1 MEDLK
6 QALRDFVATSNSGK
20 YQDEAT
26 LLSKFP
32 ELSGYDAQ
40 ALRDF
45 VATSNSGQYASEE
58 ELFSKFPEFGQP
70 VKKKE
75 ESSVPLWLQKQE
87 QPKPKPGPTLPFLE
101 SKPSGISLGSQRV
114 PETAPMFE
122 APPMRTAEEAQA
134 IVETPEYKE
143 TPYFTGTFGQLLRN
157 MESPWNPA
165 AWVADKIDDFGRAVG
180 QGASTGDVI
189 GPTSKIFLNGDK
201 VSDKTIEDFRKAS
214 EMAERLGPSDEMVS
228 FSNQYQESGKT
239 TAGFLKAL
247 AMNPGAIPE
256 IMVSSYTAM
265 VNAPSLKAA
274 GGVIGTSAAG
284 GAVVGGPAGA
294 GAAALASIPYAMA
307 AMGATLETNASLAE
321 SIKDKLEQ
329 EGLEWSDENIKAVIS
344 DKDFLNDARVKAATR
359 GLAIGAID
367 ALTGRIAGKVGAKL
381 LKSPKGGV
389 AKSAAAAG
397 GIEAVGGSVGEATAR
412 GLTGEEMDVAE
423 IGLEGI
429 AELPGTVVSVG
440 AEVLKTPVYKING
453 EIRPESDVQGIINT
467 ATGDDLSKINIEII
481 NDKKGYK
488 QQIQDKV
495 VSSQVKK
502 EVRDVNP
509 ELPEETIDEIVSLE
523 MERKKFEGKK
533 TQSAK
538 DKLASINS
546 QIKTLQENAVQKPI
560 TEEGVLRPEEPQVGL
575 QEVGEGDAKEQAPTE
590 EVVKEEV
597 DSKSEIERR
606 RQEDLKNAKIEIPRY
621 FTFKELGGGKGKSGK
636 ALSSIESDK
645 NEQIQKD
652 FESKLED
659 GDKLI
664 EPNGDIYFFKNNKVV
679 KPNGQPRGMADIGAF
694 INGVIIDRTDK
705 INAKYDAELAALDQP
720 KETVTP
726 DEEVA
731 AALDRIEIPEDTE
744 AVSPATPVVS
754 PIGDVSIESAFDEDG
769 EIDYDAE
776 EAVKEI
782 ARARNLGITRDREL
796 STVAKDE
803 DGNII
808 GGAFTSYDNETGEYT
823 FDVVVSEDA
832 EGSGIGSKLLN
843 SVIEIPSDI
852 KEFNPKAK
860 VKVDVVNPQMQ
871 AMLEKRGFE
880 VTERTGTDR
889 VTMEKAKP
897 KKKVSSKTPK
907 AKSVPIPVAI
917 PKPTPPTPV
926 VKEQAVATPKVAK
939 TKAVA
944 PVKEEVAPVK
954 EAAPAPTTKAVG
966 PEALRQEYID
976 KTAEVRLN
984 KDKSRTPKQIEE
996 RIAELKAEYNK
1007 LKAEMTAPKPKAKV
1021 EAKPKAE
1028 AKPTPAKVVSKKDQ
1042 QEMKQLQDEIDYY
1055 EGKIEDAIIEIGNTK
1070 YNYEESKAEI
1080 KKKRDELKGKKM
1092 SKEERQEAKDEIE
1105 AELDRAKEDYE
1116 GYLDEYQDQQK
1127 ESEKEKKRAEAKLAK
1142 LKAKQAEPVSV
1153 VEEEAPSYDDIK
1165 DLDLTDETNLEKV
1178 LRKLD
1183 GMDKGLSDFSRGNL
1197 SMGMAVPLAK
1207 AIVKSLKVLVK
1218 AGITL
1223 QEAIKRVAA
1232 ENNLEAKDIVNMI
1245 KELDSAQSPMV
1256 KLKTQVQ
1263 NEIQAVK
1270 DGVRNA
1276 NEAVQAIVKYFNF
1289 NAERGNLTRRDLGR
1303 VINVIAK
1310 VKDQKSL
1317 NKAADKIFEIIDK
1330 AKTDVIEVSE
1340 SKVLVSQIKLEARAA
1355 LSAKKDINQ
1364 KRKDLSNVIK
1374 AMETTGRISAAK
1386 ARAILNKIGKV
1397 NLDNPASVDAFLDYV
1412 ENVFEDAAYEVE
1424 LAGINAKIAR
1434 AKKNI
1439 NKKIGT
1445 ASKLTPI
1452 LNRLF
1457 SIKPS
1462 LIPAEA
1468 FDAYKDLI
1476 DMFGASDAVLALD
1489 EINSVTDQVQLIL
1502 DQVDDQLSSVPDLA
1516 ELLFNYNKAVLNEDG
1531 SLNYAETI
1539 KKMKEDE
1546 VIDDKQYELMQK
1558 YKSYILPKTM
1568 KVPQTKQE
1576 IEAEK
1581 AELISQVNKASV
1593 DISAL
1598 ATDDE
1603 KKMASDLVKLAKSN
1617 AASRLTNRQLANLLR
1632 VFDNINNGYLPNY
1645 ANTLF
1650 VDLEAAKNS
1659 SFLSKAIAKA
1669 KMPTLAKVASKLRLA
1684 KSQRESVFGRIKN
1697 LPLFNIDEVFGDFKT
1712 KDIFNSVFNALAQ
1725 SQQRYTLE
1733 IEKVSKKLD
1742 NAFDKVASSFKNNPN
1757 KLVESKMKLAI
1768 YRIQREFESNPG
1780 DPRVNAAIE
1789 YINETVKAINN
1800 GDTMYSDEDAKLLEQ
1815 IAKDY
1820 SDANGG
1826 IDAKKLYNS
1835 FNSAEKE
1842 ALDVFDEINKSLEK
1856 YAVFTGDVIRGDKVY
1871 LLNNYNHLNVL
1882 PKKNENPDTIGDAIK
1897 KFDTKGVVSTKAKS
1911 LIERTQGAKAI
1922 NFDIFST
1929 MQRGAN
1935 YVLMDYHLTNP
1946 VRVARR
1952 TISSTR
1958 QLMEEQGTL
1967 TQEKNNVLNA
1977 ISDSVELALKA
1988 MLDSSMVKDTFADMV
2003 VKELAKTGY
2012 RAMLAGIPRATTEL
2026 TSNMAY
2032 VAMVGFSEFKTGISL
2047 WDKLVSGDAVN
2058 IMEAVGSK
2066 VISRIYGSDPLGGR
2080 LIDTSVLSKKTG
2092 IGESSLKGGFRNVI
2106 NTIHNN
2112 STKKVKN
2119 AVELTADTLVS
2130 TPDKIMMRPLWFGSF
2145 SNAFKDITGVQPDFE
2160 KIASRD
2166 VDYMIKYQDAMD
2178 SAGKVADEKVTMAG
2192 NVDNPFMNSLR
2203 SYVPSDVSA
2212 LTKSFKIFNN
2222 FMNKF
2227 MIGEFLTARRG
2238 ALAMVGNGNI
2248 SKTEGAKLMAAVVAR
2263 MTVYSVMLS
2272 MVSQF
2277 FYGLFL
2283 DDEDEDD
2290 EKSFAQKLG
2299 QGLASTLTSLL
2310 LGRDFGNAM
2319 RSVVN
2324 YGVEKVNEKYLDFL
2338 RDGEYDPYEDAI
2350 QYTFIPPEKKGK
2362 SLEAFDVLANVSGPY
2377 APSLKSMAFIT
2388 KKLTETPKKEGDA
2401 IERQEQERNIRIPL
2415 EVLGNLG
2422 YLPLYKDI
2430 RSIVNKSI
2438 YSELDKEMDKKGESK
2453 EEFKPMGL
2461 NKSDLKRYY
2470 PEIYEQYYGEGTE
2483 EDAKRKLEYEK
2494 NRLER
2499 EMKDE
2504 YYQYVPKQRSK
2515 AGFGGKGF
2523 GTGTGKKSGGFGSKG
2538 FGK

>member
-1 MEDLK
+1 
-6 QALRDFVATSNSGK
+6 
-20 YQDEAT
+20 
-26 LLSKFP
+26 
-32 ELSGYDAQ
+32 
-40 ALRDF
+40 
-45 VATSNSGQYASEE
+45 
-58 ELFSKFPEFGQP
+58 
-70 VKKKE
+70 
-75 ESSVPLWLQKQE
+75 
-87 QPKPKPGPTLPFLE
+87 
-101 SKPSGISLGSQRV
+101 
-114 PETAPMFE
+114 
-122 APPMRTAEEAQA
+122 
-134 IVETPEYKE
+134 
-143 TPYFTGTFGQLLRN
+143 
-157 MESPWNPA
+157 
-165 AWVADKIDDFGRAVG
+165 
-180 QGASTGDVI
+180 
-189 GPTSKIFLNGDK
+189 
-201 VSDKTIEDFRKAS
+201 
-214 EMAERLGPSDEMVS
+214 
-228 FSNQYQESGKT
+228 
-239 TAGFLKAL
+239 
-247 AMNPGAIPE
+247 
-256 IMVSSYTAM
+256 
-265 VNAPSLKAA
+265 
-274 GGVIGTSAAG
+274 
-284 GAVVGGPAGA
+284 
-294 GAAALASIPYAMA
+294 
-307 AMGATLETNASLAE
+307 
-321 SIKDKLEQ
+321 
-329 EGLEWSDENIKAVIS
+329 
-344 DKDFLNDARVKAATR
+344 
-359 GLAIGAID
+359 
-367 ALTGRIAGKVGAKL
+367 
-381 LKSPKGGV
+381 
-389 AKSAAAAG
+389 
-397 GIEAVGGSVGEATAR
+397 
-412 GLTGEEMDVAE
+412 
-423 IGLEGI
+423 
-429 AELPGTVVSVG
+429 
-440 AEVLKTPVYKING
+440 
-453 EIRPESDVQGIINT
+453 
-467 ATGDDLSKINIEII
+467 
-481 NDKKGYK
+481 
-488 QQIQDKV
+488 
-495 VSSQVKK
+495 
-502 EVRDVNP
+502 
-509 ELPEETIDEIVSLE
+509 
-523 MERKKFEGKK
+523 
-533 TQSAK
+533 
-538 DKLASINS
+538 
-546 QIKTLQENAVQKPI
+546 
-560 TEEGVLRPEEPQVGL
+560 
-575 QEVGEGDAKEQAPTE
+575 
-590 EVVKEEV
+590 
-597 DSKSEIERR
+597 
-606 RQEDLKNAKIEIPRY
+606 
-621 FTFKELGGGKGKSGK
+621 
-636 ALSSIESDK
+636 
-645 NEQIQKD
+645 
-652 FESKLED
+652 
-659 GDKLI
+659 
-664 EPNGDIYFFKNNKVV
+664 
-679 KPNGQPRGMADIGAF
+679 
-694 INGVIIDRTDK
+694 
-705 INAKYDAELAALDQP
+705 
-720 KETVTP
+720 
-726 DEEVA
+726 
-731 AALDRIEIPEDTE
+731 
-744 AVSPATPVVS
+744 
-754 PIGDVSIESAFDEDG
+754 
-769 EIDYDAE
+769 
-776 EAVKEI
+776 
-782 ARARNLGITRDREL
+782 
-796 STVAKDE
+796 
-803 DGNII
+803 
-808 GGAFTSYDNETGEYT
+808 
-823 FDVVVSEDA
+823 
-832 EGSGIGSKLLN
+832 
-843 SVIEIPSDI
+843 
-852 KEFNPKAK
+852 
-860 VKVDVVNPQMQ
+860 
-871 AMLEKRGFE
+871 
-880 VTERTGTDR
+880 
-889 VTMEKAKP
+889 
-897 KKKVSSKTPK
+897 
-907 AKSVPIPVAI
+907 
-917 PKPTPPTPV
+917 
-926 VKEQAVATPKVAK
+926 
-939 TKAVA
+939 
-944 PVKEEVAPVK
+944 
-954 EAAPAPTTKAVG
+954 
-966 PEALRQEYID
+966 
-976 KTAEVRLN
+976 
-984 KDKSRTPKQIEE
+984 
-996 RIAELKAEYNK
+996 
-1007 LKAEMTAPKPKAKV
+1007 
-1021 EAKPKAE
+1021 
-1028 AKPTPAKVVSKKDQ
+1028 
-1042 QEMKQLQDEIDYY
+1042 
-1055 EGKIEDAIIEIGNTK
+1055 
-1070 YNYEESKAEI
+1070 
-1080 KKKRDELKGKKM
+1080 
-1092 SKEERQEAKDEIE
+1092 
-1105 AELDRAKEDYE
+1105 
-1116 GYLDEYQDQQK
+1116 
-1127 ESEKEKKRAEAKLAK
+1127 
-1142 LKAKQAEPVSV
+1142 
-1153 VEEEAPSYDDIK
+1153 
-1165 DLDLTDETNLEKV
+1165 
-1178 LRKLD
+1178 
-1183 GMDKGLSDFSRGNL
+1183 
-1197 SMGMAVPLAK
+1197 
-1207 AIVKSLKVLVK
+1207 
-1218 AGITL
+1218 
-1223 QEAIKRVAA
+1223 
-1232 ENNLEAKDIVNMI
+1232 
-1245 KELDSAQSPMV
+1245 
-1256 KLKTQVQ
+1256 
-1263 NEIQAVK
+1263 
-1270 DGVRNA
+1270 
-1276 NEAVQAIVKYFNF
+1276 
-1289 NAERGNLTRRDLGR
+1289 
-1303 VINVIAK
+1303 
-1310 VKDQKSL
+1310 
-1317 NKAADKIFEIIDK
+1317 
-1330 AKTDVIEVSE
+1330 
-1340 SKVLVSQIKLEARAA
+1340 
-1355 LSAKKDINQ
+1355 
-1364 KRKDLSNVIK
+1364 
-1374 AMETTGRISAAK
+1374 
-1386 ARAILNKIGKV
+1386 
-1397 NLDNPASVDAFLDYV
+1397 
-1412 ENVFEDAAYEVE
+1412 
-1424 LAGINAKIAR
+1424 
-1434 AKKNI
+1434 
-1439 NKKIGT
+1439 
-1445 ASKLTPI
+1445 
-1452 LNRLF
+1452 
-1457 SIKPS
+1457 
-1462 LIPAEA
+1462 
-1468 FDAYKDLI
+1468 
-1476 DMFGASDAVLALD
+1476 
-1489 EINSVTDQVQLIL
+1489 
-1502 DQVDDQLSSVPDLA
+1502 
-1516 ELLFNYNKAVLNEDG
+1516 
-1531 SLNYAETI
+1531 
-1539 KKMKEDE
+1539 
-1546 VIDDKQYELMQK
+1546 
-1558 YKSYILPKTM
+1558 
-1568 KVPQTKQE
+1568 
-1576 IEAEK
+1576 
-1581 AELISQVNKASV
+1581 
-1593 DISAL
+1593 
-1598 ATDDE
+1598 
-1603 KKMASDLVKLAKSN
+1603 
-1617 AASRLTNRQLANLLR
+1617 
-1632 VFDNINNGYLPNY
+1632 
-1645 ANTLF
+1645 LF

-1669 KMPTLAKVASKLRLA
+1669 KMPTLAKIASKLRLA

-1725 SQQRYTLE
+1725 SQQRYILE

-2160 KIASRD
+2160 KIAARD

-2515 AGFGGKGF
+2515 SGFGGRGF

>member
-1 MEDLK
+1 
-6 QALRDFVATSNSGK
+6 
-20 YQDEAT
+20 
-26 LLSKFP
+26 
-32 ELSGYDAQ
+32 
-40 ALRDF
+40 
-45 VATSNSGQYASEE
+45 
-58 ELFSKFPEFGQP
+58 
-70 VKKKE
+70 
-75 ESSVPLWLQKQE
+75 
-87 QPKPKPGPTLPFLE
+87 
-101 SKPSGISLGSQRV
+101 
-114 PETAPMFE
+114 
-122 APPMRTAEEAQA
+122 
-134 IVETPEYKE
+134 
-143 TPYFTGTFGQLLRN
+143 
-157 MESPWNPA
+157 
-165 AWVADKIDDFGRAVG
+165 
-180 QGASTGDVI
+180 
-189 GPTSKIFLNGDK
+189 
-201 VSDKTIEDFRKAS
+201 VSDSDIEKFRKAS
-214 EMAERLGPSDEMVS
+214 EMAERIGPSDEMVN
-228 FSNQYQESGKT
+228 FTKQYQEEGKT

-247 AMNPGAIPE
+247 ANNPGAIPE
-256 IMVSSYTAM
+256 IMVSSYTSM
-265 VNAPSLKAA
+265 VNSASLAAAGTVVGGGTATGAATGSAA
-274 GGVIGTSAAG
+274 GGVGAIP
-284 GAVVGGPAGA
+284 GAVAGA
-294 GAAALASIPYAMA
+294 VASIPYAMA
-307 AMGATLETNASLAE
+307 AAGATLETNLSLAE

-329 EGLEWSDENIKAVIS
+329 DGLEWNDENIKAVIS
-344 DKDFLNDARVKAATR
+344 DKNFLNDARVKAATR
-359 GLAIGAID
+359 GVTIGAID
-367 ALTGRIAGKVGAKL
+367 ALTGRVAGKVGAKL

-397 GIEAVGGSVGEATAR
+397 SIEAVGGSVGEATAR
-412 GLTGEEMDVAE
+412 ALTGEEMDVAE

-440 AEVLKTPVYKING
+440 AEVLKKPVYKING
-453 EIRPESDVQGIINT
+453 EIRPEADVQEIINT

-509 ELPEETIDEIVSLE
+509 ELPEATLDEIVALE

-546 QIKTLQENAVQKPI
+546 QIKTLQENAVQKPS
-560 TEEGVLRPEEPQVGL
+560 TKEGVLRPEEPQVGL
-575 QEVGEGDAKEQAPTE
+575 PEVGEGDAQEQAPAE
-590 EVVKEEV
+590 EVVQEEVEKVSDALKNPSGTYVYNGEVGNIVLDGQTVVLETPTKIIEIGNIDDLSDANLDEFGIAKEEELDIAV
-597 DSKSEIERR
+597 NEDNSVTIKGETYQNNYSDPLASINKDKDGNYSVTLDTKNGQKRTFRGQRAQEIAYQYQLKQFEQNAEQQIDTAEQLADEAIATEREIESTSVKRKDKSVR
-606 RQEDLKNAKIEIPRY
+606 KANRKTKQRTLK
-621 FTFKELGGGKGKSGK
+621 S
-636 ALSSIESDK
+636 
-645 NEQIQKD
+645 
-652 FESKLED
+652 
-659 GDKLI
+659 
-664 EPNGDIYFFKNNKVV
+664 V
-679 KPNGQPRGMADIGAF
+679 KPVGLR
-694 INGVIIDRTDK
+694 
-705 INAKYDAELAALDQP
+705 
-720 KETVTP
+720 
-726 DEEVA
+726 EEVLSTEEIAVDEGVQA
-731 AALDRIEIPEDTE
+731 AFDRIEMPEDTE
-744 AVSPATPVVS
+744 ETQPVKAPKNKAERKAAARKGDMVYHNFFGDIIESTREQYNDALKEIAETGAIENVLNYGKVVS
-754 PIGDVSIESAFDEDG
+754 PRQAPSES
-769 EIDYDAE
+769 EIQY
-776 EAVKEI
+776 EASLLDMK
-782 ARARNLGITRDREL
+782 
-796 STVAKDE
+796 K
-803 DGNII
+803 
-808 GGAFTSYDNETGEYT
+808 
-823 FDVVVSEDA
+823 EDA
-832 EGSGIGSKLLN
+832 D
-843 SVIEIPSDI
+843 SD
-852 KEFNPKAK
+852 
-860 VKVDVVNPQMQ
+860 
-871 AMLEKRGFE
+871 LKRRT
-880 VTERTGTDR
+880 TE
-889 VTMEKAKP
+889 
-897 KKKVSSKTPK
+897 

-926 VKEQAVATPKVAK
+926 VKEEAVATPKVAK

-954 EAAPAPTTKAVG
+954 EAAPVPTTKAVG
-966 PEALRQEYID
+966 PDALRQEYID

-1021 EAKPKAE
+1021 EAKPKA
-1028 AKPTPAKVVSKKDQ
+1028 K
-1042 QEMKQLQDEIDYY
+1042 
-1055 EGKIEDAIIEIGNTK
+1055 
-1070 YNYEESKAEI
+1070 
-1080 KKKRDELKGKKM
+1080 
-1092 SKEERQEAKDEIE
+1092 
-1105 AELDRAKEDYE
+1105 
-1116 GYLDEYQDQQK
+1116 
-1127 ESEKEKKRAEAKLAK
+1127 
-1142 LKAKQAEPVSV
+1142 
-1153 VEEEAPSYDDIK
+1153 VEEETPLYDEVKDI
-1165 DLDLTDETNLEKV
+1165 DPNDETGLKR
-1178 LRKLD
+1178 LLTFLD
-1183 GMDKGLSDFSRGNL
+1183 NTDASLSEFSRGNL

-1256 KLKTQVQ
+1256 KLKAQVQ

-1330 AKTDVIEVSE
+1330 AKTDVVEVSE
-1340 SKVLVSQIKLEARAA
+1340 SKALVSQIKLEARAA

-1593 DISAL
+1593 DISQL

-1725 SQQRYTLE
+1725 SQQRYILE

-2032 VAMVGFSEFKTGISL
+2032 VAMVGFSEFKTGLNL

-2515 AGFGGKGF
+2515 AGFGGRGF